1 MLKPCH
7 RASLALAT
15 LATLSL
21 ACATNEPAPTPPP
34 TPSGVSEPDLDGTR
48 DRIQRMEDRR
58 SDGKGDLQ
66 RLAVAGTTKLRVR
79 AVRAL
84 GRLPFPDHGGAVTNA
99 LTRALKDPDAEVR
112 AIAAFGLGMRADPAS
127 AAALVE
133 AFGDTDPL
141 VRAQIVEAGS
151 RFTEPTVREEV
162 MYSITDASPLVRAK
176 AVTAPSR
183 WSPDSSAAQVVD
195 SALANLAMRAP
206 GAQRKERLG
215 LPDNIAFAVEPEDS
229 EVIWRALFSL
239 SRRKSE
245 RGRMAFLLW
254 CRADNNVEARIFA
267 TRGLSSL
274 PKADPDV
281 LRSLQECLTDS
292 DGRVVVEAAVGL
304 GRFPDGSSIPPL
316 ERALQH
322 SSPNVRASVA
332 AALGAFGEQRRLARP
347 ILETCLADV
356 SPNVKGAAIR
366 SLARLYPSEAA
377 ADLEMR
383 SLDNSPVIRKAV
395 AESCSSLTAP
405 AALPLLDKLT
415 RDTDK
420 AVAFAAAQGLRDF
433 LNQGGRLRAHQLLAS
448 SDNGLRLGAVLA
460 LQDEPVPAD
469 LAPLA
474 ECFRSSEGDI
484 AAEIRYEILETAAE
498 LRDDRA
504 FEILKEGLR
513 AERPYTRLLARKLIR
528 EGFPSSGEQ
537 SPAPLPLRGDVPPS
551 FRGPNPRVEVRTT
564 RGTLVF
570 ELYPD
575 VAPMHVHN
583 FLTLAR
589 GDSYDGLR
597 FHRVVPDFVVQG
609 GDYRGD
615 GNGGQSWRKEPLRHE
630 FNELEFVEGSL
641 GMPRNDDP
649 DSGGSQFF
657 VTHRP
662 TPHLDGRYTLFGQL
676 LQGFDVLPSIEE
688 GDRILEV
695 RVRGE

>member
-1 MLKPCH
+1 MLKP
-7 RASLALAT
+7 RLRVSVALAT
-15 LATLSL
+15 LATLVL
-21 ACATNEPAPTPPP
+21 ACATNERAPTPPP
-34 TPSGVSEPDLDGTR
+34 TPGGVSEPDADATR

-66 RLAVAGTTKLRVR
+66 RLAVAGTTRLRVR

-84 GRLPFPDHGGAVTNA
+84 GRLPYPEHGSAVTNA
-99 LTRALKDPDAEVR
+99 LTRALRDPDAEVR
-112 AIAAFGLGMRADPAS
+112 AIAAFGLGLRADPAS
-127 AAALVE
+127 ATALVA
-133 AFGDTDPL
+133 AFGDTDPV
-141 VRAQIVEAGS
+141 VRARVVEAGS
-151 RFTEPTVREEV
+151 RFEQRIVREEV
-162 MYSITDASPLVRAK
+162 MYALADKSPLVRAK
-176 AVTAPSR
+176 AATAPSR
-183 WSPDSSAAQVVD
+183 WSTDSSATQVVD

-206 GAQRKERLG
+206 GKQRKERLG
-215 LPDNIAFAVEPEDS
+215 LPDNIAFGVEPEDS

-245 RGRMAFLLW
+245 RGRTAFLLW
-254 CRADNNVEARIFA
+254 CRAENNPEARIFA
-267 TRGLSSL
+267 TRGLASLSS
-274 PKADPDV
+274 ADADV

-292 DGRVVVEAAVGL
+292 DNRVAAEAAVGL
-304 GRFPDGSSIPPL
+304 ARFPDGSSIPPL

-322 SSPNVRASVA
+322 SSASVRSSVA
-332 AALGAFGEQRRLARP
+332 AALGSFGEQRRLARP
-347 ILETCLADV
+347 ILESCLTDV
-356 SPNVKGAAIR
+356 SPSVKGAAIR
-366 SLARLYPSEAA
+366 SLAQLYPNEAP

-383 SLDNSPVIRKAV
+383 SLERNAVIRKAV
-395 AESCSSLTAP
+395 AESCAFLTAP
-405 AALPLLDKLT
+405 SALPLLDKLT
-415 RDTDK
+415 RDSDK
-420 AVAFAAAQGLRDF
+420 AVAFAAAQGLGDF
-433 LNQGGRLRAHQLLAS
+433 LDQGGRERAHQLLAS
-448 SDNGLRLGAVLA
+448 EDNGLRLGAVLA
-460 LQDEPVPAD
+460 LQEEPIPTD

-474 ECFRSSEGDI
+474 ECFRSSQGDI
-484 AAEIRYEILETAAE
+484 AAEIRYEILSTAAE

-513 AERPYTRLLARKLIR
+513 AERPYTRRFARELIR
-528 EGFPSSGEQ
+528 TKFPGSGEQ
-537 SPAPLPLRGDVPPS
+537 SPPPLPLRGDVPPAAH
-551 FRGPNPRVEVRTT
+551 GPNPRVEMRTT

-589 GDSYDGLR
+589 SDAYDNLR

-615 GNGGQSWRKEPLRHE
+615 GNGGRSWRSEPLRHE
-630 FNELEFVEGSL
+630 FNELEYVEGSL

-676 LQGFDVLPSIEE
+676 LQGFDVLPSLEE
-688 GDRILEV
+688 GDRILEL